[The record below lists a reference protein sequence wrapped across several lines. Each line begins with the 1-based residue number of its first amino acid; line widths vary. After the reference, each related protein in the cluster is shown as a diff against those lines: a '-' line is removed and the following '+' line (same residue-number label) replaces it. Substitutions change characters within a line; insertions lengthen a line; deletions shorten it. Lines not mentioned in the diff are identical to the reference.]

1 MDRRYVLNCIEY
13 LPSYWGLIGA
23 EEIRSLE
30 ARRRES
36 RTHSHWYRGALRR
49 FQRDPALRSGRPAN
63 SGKRPRGQSNL
74 CLEPPEDDRTGD
86 GIVVRNERGVKPLAR
101 MRSG

>member
-1 MDRRYVLNCIEY
+1 MSPGRT
-13 LPSYWGLIGA
+13 LIGIGA
-23 EEIRSLE
+23 HCAVSSATL
-30 ARRRES
+30 RRE
-36 RTHSHWYRGALRR
+36 
-49 FQRDPALRSGRPAN
+49 SGRPAN

-101 MRSG
+101 MRSGRGSSNSVPSPTLRLQTAPHFSCNEK